1 MLLNLPTGIF
11 HKRPA
16 GKSVGA
22 KRKVRGLKE
31 RVDRRS
37 RGEKDDMGNT
47 WRRIKE
53 AKVLVCV

>member
-22 KRKVRGLKE
+22 KRKVRGLREK
-31 RVDRRS
+31 VDRRS
-37 RGEKDDMGNT
+37 MKRK
-47 WRRIKE
+47 R
-53 AKVLVCV
+53 